1 MSVNLSTFV
10 KNKIEMAIRKRKIL
24 LIYTGGTIGMITD
37 PATGVLKPF
46 NFEQITKEVPE
57 LNKLDCEIKTF
68 SFDQP
73 IDSSNMTPE
82 VWIQLAGIISS
93 NYVYFDGFVVLH
105 GSDTM
110 AYTAS
115 ALSFMIKNLDKPI
128 VFTGSQ
134 LPIGIIRTDGKE
146 NLITAIEVAAACD
159 DNERPLVPEVSVY
172 FEYKLYRANRTTK
185 LSADHFNAFA
195 SFNYP
200 MLAEAGI
207 TIDYNLSVIQK
218 PTHLPVE
225 FITEIDT
232 NVGVLKV
239 FPGISPAYVQHFFK
253 TPNLRGVIL
262 ETFGAGNA
270 SSSPLFLSAIKQALQ
285 EGIVIVNVTQCKS
298 GKVNQQ
304 KYETGRGLEEAG
316 VIGGNDITFEAALTK
331 MMVLLGMFKD
341 GNDVKH
347 FFNHSWSGEITV

>member
-1 MSVNLSTFV
+1 MTT
-10 KNKIEMAIRKRKIL
+10 AKRKIL

-37 PATGVLKPF
+37 SASGALKPF
-46 NFEQITKEVPE
+46 DFEQITLEVPE

-68 SFDQP
+68 SFEKP
-73 IDSSNMTPE
+73 IDSSNVTPE
-82 VWIQLAGIISS
+82 IWIKLVKIIA
-93 NYVYFDGFVVLH
+93 NHYNDFDGFVILH

-159 DNERPLVPEVSVY
+159 KDNQPLVPEVAVY

-185 LSADHFNAFA
+185 LSAEHFNAFA

-200 MLAEAGI
+200 KLAEAGI
-207 TIDYNLSVIQK
+207 SIDYNLSAVRQ
-218 PTHLPVE
+218 PTTKEVE
-225 FITEIDT
+225 FITNIDI

-239 FPGISPAYVQHFFK
+239 FPGISPVYVEHFFR
-253 TPNLRGVIL
+253 TPGLRGVIL

-270 SSSPLFLSAIKQALQ
+270 SSSPLFLSEIKQAL
-285 EGIVIVNVTQCKS
+285 EKGIVIVNVTQCKS
-298 GKVNQQ
+298 GRVNQQ
-304 KYETGRGLEEAG
+304 KYETGRGLEDAG
-316 VIGGNDITFEAALTK
+316 VIGGNDITFEAAITK
-331 MMVLLGMFKD
+331 LMVVLGNFTKAQ
-341 GNDVKH
+341 DVKRN
-347 FFNHSWSGEITV
+347 FQQPWSGELTIS

>member
-1 MSVNLSTFV
+1 MSTV
-10 KNKIEMAIRKRKIL
+10 KRKIL

-37 PATGVLKPF
+37 PISGALKPF
-46 NFEQITKEVPE
+46 DFEQITKEVPE

-68 SFDQP
+68 SFDKP

-82 VWIQLAGIISS
+82 IWIKLVGIISS
-93 NYVYFDGFVVLH
+93 NYSYFDGFVVLH

-115 ALSFMIKNLDKPI
+115 ALSFMIKNVDKPI

-146 NLITAIEVAAACD
+146 NLITAIEVAAACND
-159 DNERPLVPEVSVY
+159 SDQPLVPEVSVY

-200 MLAEAGI
+200 KLAEAGI
-207 TIDYNLSVIQK
+207 AIDYNYSVILEPNNL
-218 PTHLPVE
+218 PTE
-225 FITEIDT
+225 FITEVDN

-239 FPGISPAYVQHFFK
+239 FPGISPDYVAHFFR
-253 TPNLRGVIL
+253 TPGLRGVIL

-270 SSSPLFLSAIKQALQ
+270 SSNPTFLSVIKEALQ
-285 EGIVIVNVTQCKS
+285 AGIVIINVTQCKS
-298 GKVNQQ
+298 GRVNQQ

-316 VIGGNDITFEAALTK
+316 VIGGKDITFEAALTK
-331 MMVLLGMFKD
+331 LMVLQGMFTD
-341 GNDVKH
+341 PNDVKH
-347 FFNHSWSGEITV
+347 FFKQSWAGELTV